1 MIDLSINICT
11 YNNRDFLRTCLT
23 SIYREI
29 KDITFEVIVVDNGSK
44 DGTVDLIESDF
55 TDVEVIKNNTNH
67 GVAKARNQA
76 IKHSIGRY
84 VLLLDADTE
93 LISGNIAKVI
103 KYLDA
108 SPKVGLLG
116 VQQLTYNNSPYP
128 AARTFPGVRHVILR
142 RLAFLDFI
150 SRSNA
155 LKKHHLMLA
164 SHDGPAE
171 VDYVIGAFQLIR
183 KDIFGT
189 VGLLDEEMFYGFE
202 DADFCARIK
211 KAGYKVIYY
220 PDVTIKHYVQ
230 GLTRRTLFYKTTV
243 KLLFL
248 HFKSYMRFYTK
259 HYDLL

>member
-29 KDITFEVIVVDNGSK
+29 KNITFEVIVVDNGSK

-55 TDVEVIKNNTNH
+55 PDV
-67 GVAKARNQA
+67 
-76 IKHSIGRY
+76 
-84 VLLLDADTE
+84 
-93 LISGNIAKVI
+93 KVI

-108 SPKVGLLG
+108 SPMVGLLG

-142 RLAFLDFI
+142 RLAFLGFI
-150 SRSNA
+150 SHSNA
-155 LKKHHLMLA
+155 LKRHHLMFA